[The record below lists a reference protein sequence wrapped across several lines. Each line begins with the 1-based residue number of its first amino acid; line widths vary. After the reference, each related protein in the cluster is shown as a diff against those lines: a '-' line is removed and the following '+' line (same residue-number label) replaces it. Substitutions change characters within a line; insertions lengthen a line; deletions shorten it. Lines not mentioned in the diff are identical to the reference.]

1 MHNSRQ
7 CMWKRFKG
15 RVQSWEKQMF
25 VTRDEGGRGVGVTFF
40 RSGRTRLEF
49 TAIRVH
55 NGRALGLDQVQ
66 RSTEFLRFN
75 AFILQPPSTPPTRP
89 PRFFLLLLLRLY
101 GAPRHRS
108 FFNILLSSYEDEAR
122 ENARFNRVKWIL
134 EIFSGGGYLPL
145 PNSPRLLPS
154 LAFCYRL
161 FLF

>member
-1 MHNSRQ
+1 MNFDCFMHNSRQ
-7 CMWKRFKG
+7 CTWKRFKG

-75 AFILQPPSTPPTRP
+75 AFILPPTP
-89 PRFFLLLLLRLY
+89 FYTPY
-101 GAPRHRS
+101 
-108 FFNILLSSYEDEAR
+108 SST
-122 ENARFNRVKWIL
+122 
-134 EIFSGGGYLPL
+134 S
-145 PNSPRLLPS
+145 LLPS
-154 LAFCYRL
+154 SSPALIRCSSPP
-161 FLF
+161 FLLQYFIKLLRRWSSRKCTV